1 MKVRKQSG
9 CVVFRYN
16 RNFDYEILLVKSSD
30 GKEWVFPK
38 GGVESDLTAK
48 ESAAKEVYEEAGVAG
63 NILQTLGKYEYK
75 KKGRDQKVTMYSML
89 YTHDTPD
96 WPEKGLRKRKW
107 FSFKEAQKKLPK
119 ILRPFLKEL
128 KNGNALALSASNTLS
143 HLADHFRELPVLS
156 QHPSEV
162 TVDDADNC
170 VYISVSLPNGDLR
183 LQIEEWEQHPLS
195 QALTVHYEF
204 SGEDENHGHF
214 KRSSLDRVVG
224 HVARIVGKYVS

>member
-1 MKVRKQSG
+1 
-9 CVVFRYN
+9 
-16 RNFDYEILLVKSSD
+16 
-30 GKEWVFPK
+30 
-38 GGVESDLTAK
+38 LTAK

-107 FSFKEAQKKLPK
+107 FSFNEAKKKLSK
-119 ILRPFLKEL
+119 VLQPFLQEL
-128 KNGNALALSASNTLS
+128 KDSNALALSASNNLS
-143 HLADHFRELPVLS
+143 LLADFFRELPILAKY
-156 QHPSEV
+156 PSKVTADEV
-162 TVDDADNC
+162 DNC

-195 QALTVHYEF
+195 QALTIHYWF
-204 SGEDENHGHF
+204 SGEDEHKHF
-214 KRSSLDRVVG
+214 KRSSLGLVVG
-224 HVARIVGKYVS
+224 HVARIIGKYAS